1 MFKKTKLIAI
11 LFIFFNFFIST
22 ASFAYD
28 RFAKV
33 VFLGYF
39 GSGKTT
45 LYNLLTNKRVGM
57 NTDHTAQIDT
67 SLLGM
72 DVKGT
77 EVGVYLNDTSA
88 APRHQECIEQFCKNA
103 HLIFILLDASD
114 LAQALDEESKEES
127 EEKHENYR
135 LSNHKDYFEKLL
147 CNIPRIA
154 PKSKVILV
162 ATGNDST
169 NFYIKFGAR
178 GFFVKDHFDWYIKNW
193 KSKFSDKFIVAT
205 YDLTLKDTTGEEAI
219 KHKNNLYEII
229 VKSLV
234 NYGIESLPK
243 EPKGFLGKIFEE
255 KVYLSKYGQKELSN
269 VNYSLICPDDKLWP
283 KTSKETIIEKVEKSD
298 CEIF

>member
-1 MFKKTKLIAI
+1 
-11 LFIFFNFFIST
+11 
-22 ASFAYD
+22 
-28 RFAKV
+28 
-33 VFLGYF
+33 
-39 GSGKTT
+39 
-45 LYNLLTNKRVGM
+45 M

-72 DVKGT
+72 DVKRT

-88 APRHQECIEQFCKNA
+88 EPRHQECIEQFCKNA

-127 EEKHENYR
+127 EEKHENYW

-162 ATGNDST
+162 VTGNNST
-169 NFYIKFGAR
+169 NFYIRLGAR
-178 GFFVKDHFDWYIKNW
+178 GLFVKDHFDWYIKNW

-205 YDLTLKDTTGEEAI
+205 YDLTLKDTKGEEAI
-219 KHKNNLYEII
+219 KHRNNLYEII
-229 VKSLV
+229 AKSLE

-255 KVYLSKYGQKELSN
+255 RVYLLKYGQREYSRA
-269 VNYSLICPDDKLWP
+269 NYSLICPDDKLWP